1 MSKYQITIAAATLAE
16 LYSSAA
22 DFAAS
27 GGVTVQMIDS
37 GADDENGPINT
48 AAPIFDSGADDDA
61 GPVNTAAPI
70 FDSAWTPWDDRIHSG
85 TKGTNADGTW
95 KRRRN
100 TPDATF
106 AAVMT
111 ELKARGVAPAAT
123 PTPAAPPAMQAAVNA
138 LMPGPAVPPAPP
150 YIPGTPPTM
159 ASEPQPATTLAPM
172 STPLN
177 MAAPAAPSGIMSFAE
192 FMPKLN
198 AAMQAGRFSLET
210 LNTVYLPQWGLANVG
225 QLSQDPATTFK
236 FFEWLKASGLVD

>member
-1 MSKYQITIAAATLAE
+1 MSKYQITIAATTLAE

-37 GADDENGPINT
+37 GADD
-48 AAPIFDSGADDDA
+48 DA
-61 GPVNTAAPI
+61 GPVNTAAPA
-70 FDSAWTPWDDRIHSG
+70 FDSAGTPWDDRIHAG

>member
-16 LYSSAA
+16 VYSSAA

-48 AAPIFDSGADDDA
+48 AAP
-61 GPVNTAAPI
+61 V
-70 FDSAWTPWDDRIHSG
+70 FDSAWTPWDDRIHAG

-106 AAVMT
+106 AAVMA
-111 ELKARGVAPAAT
+111 ELKARGVAPTAT
-123 PTPAAPPAMQAAVNA
+123 PAPAAPPAVQAAVNA

-150 YIPGTPPTM
+150 YIPGTPP
-159 ASEPQPATTLAPM
+159 ATTLAPM
-172 STPLN
+172 AAPLN

-198 AAMQAGRFSLET
+198 AAMQDGRFSLET